1 MLQIHDEAR
10 GAFARALRR
19 IRVDY
24 RITQSV
30 LADECGIPR
39 TSLSNYERSKTI
51 PTTDTLDKII
61 ITMYGHDI
69 DESDEDRLRRA
80 WTQAVKASNNRTIG
94 RVI

>member
-1 MLQIHDEAR
+1 MLQINDDAR

-39 TSLSNYERSKTI
+39 TMLSNYERSKTI
-51 PTTDTLDKII
+51 PTTNTLNTII
-61 ITMYGHDI
+61 LVMHKHGM
-69 DESDEDRLRRA
+69 EDGELLEKA
-80 WTQAVKASNNRTIG
+80 WTRSVKASNNRTIG